1 MRITKA
7 QPHVIV
13 QGKPVVVSKTTT
25 QYDQQWWIVT
35 ATMLIVDAFMVWLGL
50 TLAYTFRIE
59 WLDYAAPAGFSPNS
73 YSLLTVLS
81 LPLFLLLFRIHGLY
95 DRDNLL
101 GGVTEYRFMARAVFD
116 GIIFIILT
124 SFILRDQFTDISRGW
139 LLAALFITT
148 VLMMVERFVLRQIFN
163 GLRRRGWLMAR
174 AIIVGANDQ
183 GVAMADLWRKD
194 KAHGMNVLGFLDDFK
209 PIGTEVVG
217 GLKVIGR
224 PTALKRMARETGAHE
239 VIVVPSA
246 VAWETYEEIISTA
259 SLPNEYTLRLSTGF
273 YETLANGITIT
284 NNTAMP
290 LMTINEAR
298 LVGIDAMLKR
308 TFDLT
313 LLALAAVPAIVL
325 SAFVTINLKL
335 MGKKVLA
342 GYQTIGE
349 SGKVFT
355 MWKFNTCFASHS
367 GSISSFDRPVETQS
381 VDKITWL
388 DSVLYRS
395 GMDKLPQ
402 LWNVLVD
409 EMSVVGPRPRVV
421 GSSAIDSRTMPSLQA
436 VQPGVIG
443 PWSIS
448 PAYPAP
454 ADELRDEL
462 SYVRK
467 WTIWLDAQLAIIT
480 VLSIFTISKHARPD
494 LGVTV
499 ESEAAPKPSPTT
511 LPPN

>member
-7 QPHVIV
+7 QPHLMV
-13 QGKPVVVSKTTT
+13 QDKPVVLSKATT

-35 ATMLIVDAFMVWLGL
+35 LTMIIVDAFVVWLGL

-59 WLDYAAPAGFSPNS
+59 WLDYAAPAGFSAHN
-73 YSLLTVLS
+73 YSVLTLLS
-81 LPLFLLLFRIHGLY
+81 LPLFLLLFRVHGLY

-101 GGVTEYRFMARAVFD
+101 GGITEYRFMARAVFD

-124 SFILRDQFTDISRGW
+124 SFILRDSLVDISRGW
-139 LLAALFITT
+139 LLSALFITAA
-148 VLMMVERFVLRQIFN
+148 LMLVERFALRQVFIQ
-163 GLRRRGWLMAR
+163 LRKRGWLMAR

-183 GVAMADLWRKD
+183 GVAMANLWRKD
-194 KAHGMNVLGFLDDFK
+194 QAHGMNVLGFLDDFK

-239 VIVVPSA
+239 VVVVPSA
-246 VAWETYEEIISTA
+246 VAWETYEEIISNA

-284 NNTAMP
+284 NNMAMP

-298 LVGIDAMLKR
+298 LVGVDAMLKR
-308 TFDLT
+308 GFDLA
-313 LLALAAVPAIVL
+313 LLILAAPVAAVA
-325 SAFVTINLKL
+325 SAFIAINLKL
-335 MGKKVLA
+335 MHKQVLV

-349 SGKVFT
+349 SGKIFT

-367 GSISSFDRPVETQS
+367 GSISSFDRPTETQS

-388 DSVLYRS
+388 DKALYRS

-409 EMSVVGPRPRVV
+409 EMSMVGPRPRVV
-421 GSSAIDSRTMPSLQA
+421 GSSAIDLRTMPSLQA
-436 VQPGVIG
+436 VQPGIIG

-467 WTIWLDAQLAIIT
+467 WTIWLDAQLAMIT
-480 VLSIFTISKHARPD
+480 LLSIFNISKHARPE
-494 LGVTV
+494 LGGKA
-499 ESEAAPKPSPTT
+499 EAAPSRHS
-511 LPPN
+511 

>member
-7 QPHVIV
+7 QPHVMV
-13 QGKPVVVSKTTT
+13 QGKPIVVSKANTS
-25 QYDQQWWIVT
+25 YDQQWRLVIL
-35 ATMLIVDAFMVWLGL
+35 TMIIVDAFVVWLGL
-50 TLAYTFRIE
+50 TLAYSFRIE
-59 WLDYAAPAGFSPNS
+59 WLDYAAPEGFSASS
-73 YSLLTVLS
+73 YSLLTLLS
-81 LPLFLLLFRIHGLY
+81 LPLFLLLFRAHGLY

-101 GGVTEYRFMARAVFD
+101 GGIAEYRFMTRAVFD

-124 SFILRDQFTDISRGW
+124 SFILRDSFIDISRGW
-139 LLAALFITT
+139 LLAGLFITI
-148 VLMMVERFVLRQIFN
+148 VLMIIERFVLRQVFN

-194 KAHGMNVLGFLDDFK
+194 NAHGMKVLGFLDDFK

-224 PTALKRMARETGAHE
+224 PTALNRMARENDAHE

-246 VAWETYEEIISTA
+246 VAWETYEEIISNA
-259 SLPNEYTLRLSTGF
+259 ALPNPYTLRLSTGF

-308 TFDLT
+308 TFDLA
-313 LLALAAVPAIVL
+313 LLVLVAPFAAVL
-325 SAFVTINLKL
+325 SAVIALGLKL
-335 MGKKVLA
+335 KGKPVLA
-342 GYQTIGE
+342 RYQTIGE
-349 SGKVFT
+349 RGTVFT
-355 MWKFNTCFASHS
+355 MWKFNTAFASHA
-367 GSISSFDRPVETQS
+367 GSISNFDRPSETQS
-381 VDKITWL
+381 VGKVTRL
-388 DSVLYRS
+388 DSLLYRT

-402 LWNVLVD
+402 LWNVLMD
-409 EMSVVGPRPRVV
+409 EMSMVGPRPRVI
-421 GSSAIDSRTMPSLQA
+421 GSSIIDARTMPSLQA
-436 VQPGVIG
+436 VQPGIIG
-443 PWSIS
+443 PWSMS

-467 WTIWLDAQLAIIT
+467 WTIWLDAQLVMIT
-480 VLSIFTISKHARPD
+480 ALSIFNISRHARPELNED
-494 LGVTV
+494 A
-499 ESEAAPKPSPTT
+499 E
-511 LPPN
+511 

>member
-7 QPHVIV
+7 QPHLMV
-13 QGKPVVVSKTTT
+13 QDKPVVVSKTTT
-25 QYDQQWWIVT
+25 QYDQQWGIVT
-35 ATMLIVDAFMVWLGL
+35 LTMLVVDAFMVWLGL

-59 WLDYAAPAGFSPNS
+59 WLDYAAPAGFSASS
-73 YSLLTVLS
+73 YSLLTLLS
-81 LPLFLLLFRIHGLY
+81 LPLFLLLFRVHGLY

-101 GGVTEYRFMARAVFD
+101 GGITEYRFMARAVFD

-124 SFILRDQFTDISRGW
+124 SFILRDSLVDISRGW
-139 LLAALFITT
+139 LLSGLFITT
-148 VLMMVERFVLRQIFN
+148 LLMLIERFVLRQVFTR
-163 GLRRRGWLMAR
+163 LRKRGWLMAR

-194 KAHGMNVLGFLDDFK
+194 QAHGMNVLGFLDDFK

-224 PTALKRMARETGAHE
+224 PTALKRMARETGVHE
-239 VIVVPSA
+239 VVVVPSA
-246 VAWETYEEIISTA
+246 VAWETYEEIISNA

-298 LVGIDAMLKR
+298 LVGVDAMLKR
-308 TFDLT
+308 GFDLA
-313 LLALAAVPAIVL
+313 LLVIATPVAIVL
-325 SAFVTINLKL
+325 SAFIAVSLKL

-349 SGKVFT
+349 RGKVFT

-367 GSISSFDRPVETQS
+367 GSISSFDRPVETQNLE
-381 VDKITWL
+381 KITWL
-388 DSVLYRS
+388 DGVLYRS

-409 EMSVVGPRPRVV
+409 EMSMVGPRPRVV

-436 VQPGVIG
+436 VQPGIIG

-467 WTIWLDAQLAIIT
+467 WTIWLDAQLAMIT
-480 VLSIFTISKHARPD
+480 VLSIFNISKHARPT
-494 LGVTV
+494 LGA
-499 ESEAAPKPSPTT
+499 EAEAEAAPSRHH
-511 LPPN
+511 